1 MHEFFNTIHN
11 ITITLFLISCNLTF
25 SLMNIDLDQGIYNEK
40 TKVARNEKK
49 PKKLRGFSYTY
60 IKYSKFEAFRWNIS
74 WSRNLP
80 FVKSAIMR

>member
-25 SLMNIDLDQGIYNEK
+25 SLMNIDLDPGIYNEK
-40 TKVARNEKK
+40 TKVARNGKK
-49 PKKLRGFSYTY
+49 QKNTMWVFLY
-60 IKYSKFEAFRWNIS
+60 IKYTKFEAFRWNIS
-74 WSRNLP
+74 CSRNLP

>member
-40 TKVARNEKK
+40 TKVARNEKQ
-49 PKKLRGFSYTY
+49 KKTRWVFLY
-60 IKYSKFEAFRWNIS
+60 IQYSKFEAFRWNIS